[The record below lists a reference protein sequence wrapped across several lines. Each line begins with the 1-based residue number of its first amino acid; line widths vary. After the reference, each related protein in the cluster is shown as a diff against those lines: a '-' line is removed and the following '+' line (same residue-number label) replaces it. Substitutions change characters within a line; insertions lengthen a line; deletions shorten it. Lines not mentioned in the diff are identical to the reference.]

1 MPNLWTGQLNFA
13 ATPLVLAEVCERYG
27 AYEQAIEFTS
37 LGLPPKAGEHPAART
52 TGCNSCLTWRRHCTG
67 EDVRKV
73 DIRPSVHACAYSILG
88 RCLARQQNFA
98 KAAEAFEQ
106 SVQIAHQVR
115 TTFPSPAHAQ
125 LCNAK
130 DQGAVAHSTL
140 QNCSTGTS
148 CWSCSRCATSSS
160 GSCRFA

>member
-88 RCLARQQNFA
+88 RCLAPPDYLQRA
-98 KAAEAFEQ
+98 VTPGEATAANL
-106 SVQIAHQVR
+106 
-115 TTFPSPAHAQ
+115 SPAP
-125 LCNAK
+125 
-130 DQGAVAHSTL
+130 VPP
-140 QNCSTGTS
+140 
-148 CWSCSRCATSSS
+148 WSS
-160 GSCRFA
+160 GPHRAA